1 MQIMVTI
8 SSHVHLSHWPNVG
21 RLDIGSVSWTR
32 FWRLVEGP
40 AGCGDLDL
48 LKKPML
54 TTGGIGWMEREQAD
68 YVINLVL
75 EAVCEPV

>member
-8 SSHVHLSHWPNVG
+8 SSQVHLSHWPNVG
-21 RLDIGSVSWTR
+21 RLDIGSGSWTR

-54 TTGGIGWMEREQAD
+54 AKLVMSVGWRLVVANLKQAD
-68 YVINLVL
+68 YAINLM
-75 EAVCEPV
+75 